1 MDNIEIDD
9 KVMIGGCASGALYS
23 NKSSLSSSTSSLVSS
38 YSTSTTPLVFAP
50 PPTPLSSTLQNSQPH
65 STIPIYQLSQ
75 QSPISVNQQQ
85 HQQQQLQQQLG
96 SESLQGGFVEEP
108 SSVTSMFLPSR
119 LGKLGGS
126 SSSRRECKVYM
137 NDTIY

>member
-9 KVMIGGCASGALYS
+9 KLMIGGCAASGALYS

-50 PPTPLSSTLQNSQPH
+50 PPTPLSSTLQNGQPH

-85 HQQQQLQQQLG
+85 QQQQQQLQQQLG

-108 SSVTSMFLPSR
+108 SSVTSMFFPSR

-126 SSSRRECKVYM
+126 SSNRRECKVY
-137 NDTIY
+137 T